1 MMQESNVSFEIAQQ
15 HNLNNSEELAKAR
28 REWLNIHE
36 DESFVNLQDY
46 KKLYPNVFK

>member
-1 MMQESNVSFEIAQQ
+1 MMQESNVSFEIAQ
-15 HNLNNSEELAKAR
+15 HNLKNSEELAKAKR
-28 REWLNIHE
+28 KWLNIHE